1 MKKLFFL
8 LLLSTSLSAQVA
20 DMRLAGQT
28 GRPTSLPP
36 GDSADMTLALF
47 NGGPEVARNVRV
59 EFTATA
65 GVGFTRID
73 DPRCSASGEG
83 VLCRFGDMAA
93 GEFTYAGAEY
103 EMPFGAGSQS
113 VTATLLTDSSD
124 PDATNNSHTINYQIV
139 PVEGV
144 FVSPFPRQA
153 RVDPGQT
160 TVIRTGVLRVPRA
173 RETDT
178 IPAGTVVEARFSV
191 NNGATIEAIDAP
203 PIWSCTLSGAT
214 ATCRATAPGGDC
226 CGELAVMVRASDDRA
241 GGFVR
246 LDIEA
251 VVQRPSL
258 DLPIRTATSIEV
270 FRHVV
275 VSNVQDDGP
284 GSLRAAIDEVNANC
298 ARHSCRLLFETSGE
312 IVLAT
317 PLPRIVADRILIDG
331 ADVVLDGRVAG
342 RGLEVHAACEATLRR
357 LTFRNFTANEGLWFT
372 AGRDCDY
379 GSPWPQQF
387 RIENNVFERNRRG
400 LILDGARFPIV
411 TGNVIRD
418 NQFAGIWMWRGSALI
433 ASNRIENNGA
443 SGIFL
448 GPDVRQTRVLSN
460 TISGHPQMG
469 VAAAYGAARIEIG
482 SNTMRGNAG
491 LGIDWGLDG
500 VTPQRDDDT
509 FTETNALTLLSTV
522 YDRLTNRTHVT
533 VTLRT
538 RRMEELPNSYAVIEL
553 FADDVPIAFAGA
565 QHTDGTPFIVSVT
578 GDHRGKWITATATR
592 AVSISPVAAGS
603 IAMNT
608 VGDLATTSELS
619 NAVLVSQ

>member
-1 MKKLFFL
+1 MKKLLFL
-8 LLLSTSLSAQVA
+8 LLLSSSLSAQVA
-20 DMRLAGQT
+20 DMRLTGQT

-36 GDSADMTLALF
+36 GDFADMILALF
-47 NGGPEVARNVRV
+47 NAGPDVARNVRV
-59 EFTATA
+59 EFKATA
-65 GVGFTRID
+65 GVRFTRLS
-73 DPRCSASGEG
+73 DPRCSASGDG
-83 VLCRFGDMAA
+83 VLCLFGDMAPA
-93 GEFTYAGAEY
+93 ELTYTGVEY
-103 EMPFGAGSQS
+103 ELPFGAGSQS

-124 PDATNNSHTINYQIV
+124 PDASNNSHTINYQVV
-139 PVEGV
+139 PVPGV

-160 TVIRTGVLRVPRA
+160 TTFVTAVHRVTRA

-178 IPAGTVVEARFSV
+178 IPAGTIVEARFAV
-191 NNGATIEAIDAP
+191 DNGATIEAIVAP
-203 PIWSCTLSGAT
+203 PIWSCTLGGAT
-214 ATCRATAPGGDC
+214 AACRAIAPGGDC
-226 CGELAVMVRASDDRA
+226 CGELAVTVRASGDRA

-246 LDIEA
+246 LDVEA

-258 DLPIRTATSIEV
+258 DVPIRTDASIEV
-270 FRHVV
+270 FRHAI
-275 VSNVQDDGP
+275 VSNVQDSGP
-284 GSLRAAIDEVNANC
+284 GSLRAAIAEVNEHC

-312 IVLAT
+312 IVPAA

-331 ADVVLDGRVAG
+331 AGLVLDGRVAG

-400 LILDGARFPIV
+400 LILDGARLPVV
-411 TGNVIRD
+411 TANVIRD
-418 NQFAGIWMWRGSALI
+418 NQFAGIWMWRGSAWI
-433 ASNRIENNGA
+433 ESNRIENNGA

-469 VAAAYGAARIEIG
+469 VAVAYGASHIEIG
-482 SNTMRGNAG
+482 GNRMHDNGG

-500 VTPQRDDDT
+500 ITPQRDDDT
-509 FTETNALTLLSTV
+509 LTEPNAPALLSAV

-538 RRMEELPNSYAVIEL
+538 RGNAVIEL
-553 FADDVPIAFAGA
+553 FADDVPVALAAA

-592 AVSISPVAAGS
+592 TTNDQAW
-603 IAMNT
+603 
-608 VGDLATTSELS
+608 TSELS
-619 NAVLVSQ
+619 NAVFVSP